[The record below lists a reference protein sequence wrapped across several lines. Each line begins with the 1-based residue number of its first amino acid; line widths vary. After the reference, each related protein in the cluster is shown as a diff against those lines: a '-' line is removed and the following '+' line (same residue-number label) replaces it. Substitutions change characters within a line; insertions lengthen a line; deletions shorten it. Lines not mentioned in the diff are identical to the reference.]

1 MINISPECL
10 QALKD
15 DAVQHAEIKARL
27 INGKTLTLTDADLIL
42 NGLEV
47 ENHAVCGEQLEVGSM
62 TAAVLKLTLDN
73 EDGRFNDIFFAGAEL
88 TVKLLIP
95 LADGTSYPISY
106 GVYTVD
112 EQPRTWSTIEIEA
125 YDNMVKLDIPFDKT
139 QVQTPATLRDI
150 VHAGIDAAGLSCTGY
165 SMFPN
170 GENNIDVLK
179 IQSENPIT
187 WRQVLMWCCQCAGV
201 CGFANGNGYIQFG
214 FYKKYTPGI
223 LQTESAENLETEKA
237 DVLFIDGA
245 AKGDFPLPP
254 SLRFIDGMHLDES
267 DCVLTGHQFKVG
279 ELLYPAN
286 AVMDYGILTE
296 NNLVFAA
303 ADASARDSFA
313 DTVNQLLAGF
323 TYRPYACNILSMP
336 QLQLLDS
343 VDYDENGQHHHSIV
357 TNYTFRLNGFMNI
370 EAKAKSQVQKGWASL
385 GALTPGQQAIIDSV
399 SHKVESVQS
408 DLTSQESA
416 TLHLNQTAASAMGMY
431 YSERTDENGGVI
443 RYWHDNES
451 LENSLYICMQ
461 NAGGSFSTNTGWNNG
476 NPHWTTGTNK
486 FGNAVVN
493 LLNTIGIQAEWIQ
506 ADSITTDKLSI
517 GQSERGTNLLEDSS
531 FEHGGA
537 IVRATETED
546 AVVISPAHNNHW
558 NAVAFQNSDS
568 YDVQYRVYLEIPSV
582 GGFDGNKA
590 ILDVNLKGILEG
602 EDELFIGYE
611 QIQPIPIEMLT
622 HTVSFYA
629 RVHRYPIGTP
639 QGTEIAH
646 AKYAFKIQWLDRN
659 GVEISCTFQSF
670 STQSNGTDAWDRFYA
685 SVNPPNGTVSAKF
698 AIGFVCTDSAGDDYL
713 DLAFCDLDGILF
725 EAGTSLNTWTCSAAE
740 LKNTG
745 VIINSNGVNIADGKI
760 SVTDV
765 YGRKVLYTDG
775 GNHLQLVGGLTA
787 QMYDPSEKRVYAQ
800 LQVSPSNERNPYTDS
815 SGYFDNSFLGQ
826 MFTRF
831 DKNGTAEKVGYI
843 GMTFTED
850 ANIDN
855 KRPMDFYS
863 ENGFAFS
870 GNGFSYNQTR
880 PLICDPVEIGENAEG
895 LGHVINPGW
904 YTVSSDARAASLKQ
918 SPVKKAFSM
927 QVCQF
932 GNYVLQYLVA
942 RDGETHQRVFDITQ
956 STIPGYNWYSLTGTD
971 ISETGIGDLY
981 PGVYIQSKNAPSK
994 LVQESTDTSTSEYF
1008 YPTTDTGIFE
1018 CFWGDNNTKYHRYTT
1033 WKGEVWCRNHSEYG
1047 WSFWR
1052 KNNVKT

>member
-150 VHAGIDAAGLSCTGY
+150 VHAGIDAAGLSCADY

-201 CGFANGNGYIQFG
+201 CGFANGNGYIHFG

-245 AKGDFPLPP
+245 AEGDFPLPP
-254 SLRFIDGMHLDES
+254 SLRFIDNMHLDES
-267 DCVLTGHQFKVG
+267 DCILTGHQFKVG

-323 TYRPYACNILSMP
+323 TYRPYVCNILSMP
-336 QLQLLDS
+336 QLQLLDG

-399 SHKVESVQS
+399 SHKVDTTRDQLSSYENA
-408 DLTSQESA
+408 LLLFNEKM
-416 TLHLNQTAASAMGMY
+416 LHSMGLY
-431 YSERTDENGGVI
+431 KTVETDANGGMIV
-443 RYWHDNES
+443 YFHDKSTLSES
-451 LENSLYICMQ
+451 
-461 NAGGSFSTNTGWNNG
+461 NAIYMFGASGFAWTTDGWNNG
-476 NPHWTTGTNK
+476 APVWHYGFTDTGDAIFNEVQAYKISADLIQTGT
-486 FGNAVVN
+486 
-493 LLNTIGIQAEWIQ
+493 LR
-506 ADSITTDKLSI
+506 
-517 GQSERGTNLLEDSS
+517 SEN
-531 FEHGGA
+531 GA
-537 IVRATETED
+537 SE
-546 AVVISPAHNNHW
+546 IS
-558 NAVAFQNSDS
+558 
-568 YDVQYRVYLEIPSV
+568 L
-582 GGFDGNKA
+582 
-590 ILDVNLKGILEG
+590 
-602 EDELFIGYE
+602 
-611 QIQPIPIEMLT
+611 
-622 HTVSFYA
+622 
-629 RVHRYPIGTP
+629 
-639 QGTEIAH
+639 
-646 AKYAFKIQWLDRN
+646 RN
-659 GVEISCTFQSF
+659 GTFSF
-670 STQSNGTDAWDRFYA
+670 RSATQTGTDANDNPIYSYENKLLLDDNGELGVYGKLKSTQHPNMSVYIGASKPTDAGMFSVYDSSVGHTFSVFSAEGYVAWTSETFDSWGRGLYFYEDYMQLTIENRYGENGIFIDAEMDGHVYITNDKAYLGVYKGDIQMATNSHDYVWINYWSPKIGKQPNAYKFGDGTGGGLADIVANRIVLGKRDEWDCAATIGGDAVITGSCWANNYYNNSTRDMKKNIQPQKADALSLIKLLKFY
-685 SVNPPNGTVSAKF
+685 SYDYDMDLNQT
-698 AIGFVCTDSAGDDYL
+698 TDNSEPKQSHIDFGL
-713 DLAFCDLDGILF
+713 V
-725 EAGTSLNTWTCSAAE
+725 AE
-740 LKNTG
+740 ESPQEIK
-745 VIINSNGVNIADGKI
+745 SEDGKAINLYEFI
-760 SVTDV
+760 S
-765 YGRKVLYTDG
+765 
-775 GNHLQLVGGLTA
+775 LTA
-787 QMYDPSEKRVYAQ
+787 KSVQEISEKVEKQAQ
-800 LQVSPSNERNPYTDS
+800 EI
-815 SGYFDNSFLGQ
+815 
-826 MFTRF
+826 TRL
-831 DKNGTAEKVGYI
+831 KAEI
-843 GMTFTED
+843 S
-850 ANIDN
+850 A
-855 KRPMDFYS
+855 
-863 ENGFAFS
+863 
-870 GNGFSYNQTR
+870 
-880 PLICDPVEIGENAEG
+880 
-895 LGHVINPGW
+895 
-904 YTVSSDARAASLKQ
+904 LKQ
-918 SPVKKAFSM
+918 
-927 QVCQF
+927 
-932 GNYVLQYLVA
+932 
-942 RDGETHQRVFDITQ
+942 
-956 STIPGYNWYSLTGTD
+956 
-971 ISETGIGDLY
+971 
-981 PGVYIQSKNAPSK
+981 
-994 LVQESTDTSTSEYF
+994 
-1008 YPTTDTGIFE
+1008 
-1018 CFWGDNNTKYHRYTT
+1018 
-1033 WKGEVWCRNHSEYG
+1033 
-1047 WSFWR
+1047 
-1052 KNNVKT
+1052 